1 MTVQVL
7 GIRKRQE
14 FLALGNNCQRFALPA
29 MVVLSGNSPAQ
40 GQVRVGFTASKKV
53 GNAIKRVKA
62 KRRMRAV
69 FDEVVR
75 LNPAFNAAGLSLNF
89 IARPYVMTRDFQ
101 KMVNELRDVLE
112 KDLNCQC

>member
-1 MTVQVL
+1 MAVEVQK
-7 GIRKRQE
+7 IQKRSE

-29 MVVLSGNSPAQ
+29 MVVLA
-40 GQVRVGFTASKKV
+40 GQAPKAGAVRIGYTASKKV

-75 LNPAFNAAGLSLNF
+75 LNPQFNTEALQLNL
-89 IARPYVMTRDFQ
+89 IARPYILNRSFD
-101 KMVNELRDVLE
+101 KMVKEFAELLKTE
-112 KDLNCQC
+112 LNCKC